1 MSENNI
7 KKEPKGVF
15 VAGLTTLEI
24 KDLHAQKKAFKS
36 GNLAHLIVEYQY
48 IGQKLIPFLGKA
60 EKKLDEW
67 GYKLDEKAGIFDIIM
82 KPDEKCS
89 RIERLLKITFL
100 KTFYRNIPFE
110 DLFIEASQELKKI
123 EEEETKIADRS

>member
-1 MSENNI
+1 MSETDI
-7 KKEPKGVF
+7 KKEPKSVF
-15 VAGLTTLEI
+15 IRGLTSLEI
-24 KDLHAQKKAFKS
+24 KDLQNQKKAFKS

-67 GYKLDEKAGIFDIIM
+67 GYKVDEKAGVFDMIM

-89 RIERLLKITFL
+89 RLERVLKITLL

-123 EEEETKIADRS
+123 EEEEKHADRP